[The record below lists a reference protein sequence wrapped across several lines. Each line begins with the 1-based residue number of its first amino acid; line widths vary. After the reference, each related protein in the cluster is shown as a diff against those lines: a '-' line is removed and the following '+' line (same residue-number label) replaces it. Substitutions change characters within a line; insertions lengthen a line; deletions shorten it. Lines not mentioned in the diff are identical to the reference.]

1 MGAQAQVGAP
11 VTLWRIPAL
20 VVLLLLLVATVRP
33 VSAAEARHAIVV
45 FGATGGET
53 YGRTWAEWRQ
63 GIGDALRTR
72 FGFADDHVIV
82 LSADAA
88 DPALRSTAAGVR
100 SAFERLRRQAAKDD
114 LVLVVLIGHGT
125 ADGEGARFNLVGPDL
140 DVADWA
146 SLVEHLPGRLVFV
159 NGAGASFP
167 FLERLSGNGR
177 IVITA
182 TDAAAQR
189 FDTRFPEQFVAALT
203 DPATDADKNGRV
215 SIWEIFSR
223 ASAAVRQYYDQRG
236 QLATE
241 RALLDDTGDRMGQ
254 EAGAPGPDGTL
265 ARTTYLDPDPAAAAD
280 DPELAELIARRRA
293 LEIAAEQ
300 LKLKKPSMPAATWD
314 AEFERLMIELARVSK
329 AIRNRS

>member
-1 MGAQAQVGAP
+1 M
-11 VTLWRIPAL
+11 TRWHLPAL
-20 VVLLLLLVATVRP
+20 VLLLFVATAVH
-33 VSAAEARHAIVV
+33 AGAETRHAVIV
-45 FGATGGET
+45 FGATGGEA
-53 YGRTWAEWRQ
+53 YARTWAGWRQ
-63 GIGDALRTR
+63 SLVEALRNK
-72 FGFADDHVIV
+72 FGFADDRVIV
-82 LSADAA
+82 LSADAS
-88 DPALRSTAAGVR
+88 DPALRSTAAAVR
-100 SAFERLRRQAAKDD
+100 SAFERVRRDAGKDD
-114 LVLVVLIGHGT
+114 LLLVVLVGHGT
-125 ADGEGARFNLVGPDL
+125 ADGDGARFNLVGPDL

-146 SLVEHLPGRLVFV
+146 LLVEGLPGRLVFV
-159 NGAGASFP
+159 NAAGASFP
-167 FLERLSGNGR
+167 FLERLSKSGR

-189 FDTRFPEQFVAALT
+189 FDTKFPEQFVAALA

-215 SIWEIFSR
+215 SIWEVFSR

-241 RALLDDTGDRMGQ
+241 RAVLDDTGDRMGQ

-280 DPELAELIARRRA
+280 NPELAELIARRRT
-293 LEIAAEQ
+293 LEIEAEQ
-300 LKLKKPSMPAATWD
+300 LKLKKGSMPSATWD